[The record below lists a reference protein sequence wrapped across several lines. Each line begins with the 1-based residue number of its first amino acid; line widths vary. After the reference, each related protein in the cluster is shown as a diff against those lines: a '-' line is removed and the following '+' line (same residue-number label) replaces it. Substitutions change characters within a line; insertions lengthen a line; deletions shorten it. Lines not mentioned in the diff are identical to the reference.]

1 MSAILDTPIIVDNR
15 RGAGGKI
22 GAEAVA
28 HAPPDGYT
36 LLAGS
41 VSTHSFAPVVT
52 AKLSYDPIK
61 DFEPI
66 SLIAL
71 VQNLLVVNPK
81 LPVTSVRELIA
92 LAKAQPGKL
101 NYASGGPGSTSH
113 FAVAMFIAL
122 AGIQNDTVHVPFRG
136 GGPAMTATI
145 AGDTQFFF
153 SPMAGMVP
161 FVEAGLVRPLAVSGD
176 MRSPALPQV
185 PTIGE
190 AGMPRY
196 KAVGWFGLMAP
207 AGTPAAIVAKLSDVV
222 AAACKVADVVIA
234 LRAQGIEPRAAG
246 RRSLPPSSWISSNCT
261 ASSSGTSTSR
271 SANSL
276 QPTRDP
282 MKQNNNIG
290 IAVVGAGRIGTL
302 RARLAAKH
310 PSVRF
315 LAISDRDPARAKA
328 LAEQAGADLHSG
340 SNEEVIA
347 IRTSPP

>member
-1 MSAILDTPIIVDNR
+1 MALIAAIGAGAAPAAAQPYPSRPITLVVPFPPGGSATIIARIIADKMSDALGQQIVVDNR
-15 RGAGGKI
+15 GGAGGKI
-22 GAEAVA
+22 GAEAAA
-28 HAPPDGYT
+28 HAAPDGYT

-81 LPVTSVRELIA
+81 LPVTTVKELVA
-92 LAKAQPGKL
+92 LAKSQPGKL

-153 SPMAGMVP
+153 SPIAGMVP
-161 FVEAGLVRPLAVSGD
+161 FVEAGSARPLAVSGEA
-176 MRSPALPQV
+176 RSPALPQV

-222 AAACKVADVVIA
+222 AAACKSPDVITA
-234 LRAQGIEPRAAG
+234 LRAQGIEPTSSRPQEFAAFV
-246 RRSLPPSSWISSNCT
+246 RDQLELHRQLVKDVDLKIS
-261 ASSSGTSTSR
+261 
-271 SANSL
+271 
-276 QPTRDP
+276 
-282 MKQNNNIG
+282 
-290 IAVVGAGRIGTL
+290 
-302 RARLAAKH
+302 
-310 PSVRF
+310 
-315 LAISDRDPARAKA
+315 
-328 LAEQAGADLHSG
+328 E
-340 SNEEVIA
+340 
-347 IRTSPP
+347 

>member
-1 MSAILDTPIIVDNR
+1 MIRRAGLALLFCLAPLVHAAFGQGYPERPIRIISPNPAGGSNDTIVRIVAAKMSVILDTPIIIDNR
-15 RGAGGKI
+15 GGAGGKI

-28 HAPPDGYT
+28 HATPDGYT
-36 LLAGS
+36 LLAAS

-81 LPVTSVRELIA
+81 LAATTVQELIA

-153 SPMAGMVP
+153 SPIAGMVP
-161 FVEAGLVRPLAVSGD
+161 FVEAGSVRPLAVSGD
-176 MRSPALPQV
+176 LRSPALSQV
-185 PTIGE
+185 PTIRE

-207 AGTPAAIVAKLSDVV
+207 AGTPANIVSKLSDVV
-222 AAACKVADVVIA
+222 AGATKSPDVITA
-234 LRAQGIEPRAAG
+234 LRAQGIAPQSSRPQEFAAFVLDQLELH
-246 RRSLPPSSWISSNCT
+246 RQLVKDVDLKIS
-261 ASSSGTSTSR
+261 
-271 SANSL
+271 
-276 QPTRDP
+276 
-282 MKQNNNIG
+282 
-290 IAVVGAGRIGTL
+290 
-302 RARLAAKH
+302 
-310 PSVRF
+310 
-315 LAISDRDPARAKA
+315 
-328 LAEQAGADLHSG
+328 E
-340 SNEEVIA
+340 
-347 IRTSPP
+347 

>member
-1 MSAILDTPIIVDNR
+1 MVRWAGLALLFCLAPFVQAASAQNFPDRPIRVISPNPAGGSNDTIVRIVAAKMSAILDTPIIVDNR
-15 RGAGGKI
+15 GGAGGKI

-28 HAPPDGYT
+28 HASPDGYT

-41 VSTHSFAPVVT
+41 VSTHSFAPVVS

-81 LPVTSVRELIA
+81 LPATTVQELIA
-92 LAKAQPGKL
+92 LAKSQPGKL

-122 AGIQNDTVHVPFRG
+122 AGIQHDTVHVPFRG

-153 SPMAGMVP
+153 SPIAGMVP
-161 FVEAGLVRPLAVSGD
+161 FVEAGSARPLAVSGD
-176 MRSPALPQV
+176 TRSPALPQV
-185 PTIGE
+185 PTMSE

-207 AGTPAAIVAKLSDVV
+207 AGTPAHIVSKLSDVV
-222 AAACKVADVVIA
+222 AAACKSPEVVTA
-234 LRAQGIEPRAAG
+234 LRAQGIEPQSNRPQEFATFV
-246 RRSLPPSSWISSNCT
+246 RDQLELHRQLVKDVDLKIS
-261 ASSSGTSTSR
+261 
-271 SANSL
+271 
-276 QPTRDP
+276 
-282 MKQNNNIG
+282 
-290 IAVVGAGRIGTL
+290 
-302 RARLAAKH
+302 
-310 PSVRF
+310 
-315 LAISDRDPARAKA
+315 
-328 LAEQAGADLHSG
+328 E
-340 SNEEVIA
+340 
-347 IRTSPP
+347 

>member
-1 MSAILDTPIIVDNR
+1 MIRRAGLALLFCLAPLVQAAFGQSYPERPIRIISPNPAGGSNDTIVRIVAAKMSTILDTPIIIDNR
-15 RGAGGKI
+15 GGAGGKI

-28 HAPPDGYT
+28 HATPDGYT

-81 LPVTSVRELIA
+81 LPATTVQELVA
-92 LAKAQPGKL
+92 LAKSQPGKL

-153 SPMAGMVP
+153 SPIAGMVP
-161 FVEAGLVRPLAVSGD
+161 FVDSGAARALAVSGET
-176 MRSPALPQV
+176 RSQALPNV
-185 PTIGE
+185 PTIAE
-190 AGMPRY
+190 AGMPQYR
-196 KAVGWFGLMAP
+196 AVGWFGLMAP
-207 AGTPAAIVAKLSDVV
+207 AGTPAAIVSKLSDAVTQ
-222 AAACKVADVVIA
+222 ASKHPEVIAA
-234 LRAQGIEPRAAG
+234 LRAQGIEPAAN
-246 RRSLPPSSWISSNCT
+246 RPQAFAAFI
-261 ASSSGTSTSR
+261 
-271 SANSL
+271 
-276 QPTRDP
+276 RDQLELHRQLV
-282 MKQNNNIG
+282 K
-290 IAVVGAGRIGTL
+290 
-302 RARLAAKH
+302 
-310 PSVRF
+310 
-315 LAISDRDPARAKA
+315 D
-328 LAEQAGADLHSG
+328 ADLKIS
-340 SNEEVIA
+340 E
-347 IRTSPP
+347 

>member
-1 MSAILDTPIIVDNR
+1 MLMRRVWGAALLGAFVALAPTAHGQTYPDHPIRLISPNPAGGANDTIVRIIAARMSKILGASVVVDNR
-15 RGAGGKI
+15 GGAGGKI
-22 GAEAVA
+22 GAEAAA

-41 VSTHSFAPVVT
+41 VSTHSFAPVVS

-81 LPVTSVRELIA
+81 VPATTVQELIA
-92 LAKAQPGKL
+92 LAKSQPGKL

-113 FAVAMFIAL
+113 FAVTMFIAL

-153 SPMAGMVP
+153 SPIAGMVP
-161 FVEAGLVRPLAVSGD
+161 FVEAGSVRPLAVSGD
-176 MRSPALPQV
+176 TRSAALPQV

-222 AAACKVADVVIA
+222 AAACKSPEVVTA
-234 LRAQGIEPRAAG
+234 LRAQGIEPTSSRPQEFAAFVLDQLELH
-246 RRSLPPSSWISSNCT
+246 RQLVRDVDLDLKIS
-261 ASSSGTSTSR
+261 
-271 SANSL
+271 
-276 QPTRDP
+276 
-282 MKQNNNIG
+282 
-290 IAVVGAGRIGTL
+290 
-302 RARLAAKH
+302 
-310 PSVRF
+310 
-315 LAISDRDPARAKA
+315 
-328 LAEQAGADLHSG
+328 E
-340 SNEEVIA
+340 
-347 IRTSPP
+347 